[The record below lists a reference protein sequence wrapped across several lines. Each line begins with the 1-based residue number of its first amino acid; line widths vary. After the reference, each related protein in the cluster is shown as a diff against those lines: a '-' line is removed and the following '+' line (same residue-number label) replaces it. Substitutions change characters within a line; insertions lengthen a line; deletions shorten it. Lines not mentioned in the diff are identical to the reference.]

1 MIIREIRVQNFRC
14 IKDATL
20 PCEQLTALVGP
31 NGAGKSAFLR
41 ALNLFYTLGADY
53 TEEDFYDYDTENP
66 IRVTVTLGELTP
78 EEEELFRPYIDGD
91 TLTVEKELTYPRGR
105 GSEKYYGSR
114 LQNPDF
120 AEVRSISQATPKRQ
134 AYNKLSE
141 KEQYSSLPSVSRAAD
156 IEPNLQEWENQHPD
170 ALERMRDE
178 GQFFGFK
185 EVGGAR
191 LERFTHFLFVRA
203 VRDAAE
209 DAVEGRGSILTDL
222 MDLVVRSVLAQ
233 QEELRKLQ
241 KDTQERYEIL
251 VDPANLPELNA
262 LATELSRT
270 LQTYAPDTAVDLDWL
285 PAADIELPMPKAN
298 VRLVEDGF
306 PSSVDR
312 TGHGLQRAF
321 ILTMLQ
327 HLAVAQAALS
337 GAGEE
342 EATDTEGE
350 DQTET
355 EASDS
360 KKQQWSLPSLIL
372 GIEEPEL
379 YQHPS
384 RQRYLSRI
392 LYRLATGG
400 IKGVAGRTQVIYSTH
415 SPLFVGV
422 ERFEQVRVL
431 RKELVEEGKP
441 KQTRVRHTTLDQV
454 AKCIEAAQATCE
466 KEYSGDTLRPRL
478 TTLMTPWMNEGF
490 FADVVVLVEGEGD
503 RAAVLGVAHAM
514 QLDFESVGISVIPC
528 MGKTKIDRPYVIFRS
543 LGIPA
548 YVLWDTDYGGENPKS
563 DTNRQL
569 LRLLGEEEEDWPER
583 VELNYTCFKTNLDKQ
598 LAEDIGHEL
607 YGTLLNECMSEF
619 DLQKDQAV
627 KCSQVISIIISKA
640 EEQGK
645 SCQKLR
651 QIVQNIWDLRANA
664 NL

>member
-53 TEEDFYDYDTENP
+53 TEEDFYDHDTENP
-66 IRVTVTLGELTP
+66 ITVTVTFGELTP
-78 EEEELFRPYIDGD
+78 EEEELFKPYIDGD
-91 TLTVEKELTYPRGR
+91 TLTIEKELTYPRGK

-134 AYNKLSE
+134 AYNKLRE

-156 IEPNLQEWENQHPD
+156 IEPNLQEWEKQHPD

-185 EVGGAR
+185 EVGSAR
-191 LERFTHFLFVRA
+191 LERFTSFLFVPA

-209 DAVEGRGSILTDL
+209 DAIEGRGSVLTDL

-233 QEELRKLQ
+233 REELRKLQ
-241 KDTQERYEIL
+241 KDTQEQYESL
-251 VDPANLPELNA
+251 VDPANLPELNT
-262 LATELSRT
+262 LATDLSRT
-270 LQTYAPDTAVDLDWL
+270 LQTYVPDAAIELDWL
-285 PAADIELPMPKAN
+285 PAADIELPMPKAD

-306 PSSVDR
+306 PSPVDR
-312 TGHGLQRAF
+312 TGHGLQRTF

-327 HLAVAQAALS
+327 HLTVAQAALS
-337 GAGEE
+337 GTGEE
-342 EATDTEGE
+342 GATDTGGE
-350 DQTET
+350 DQ
-355 EASDS
+355 AD
-360 KKQQWSLPSLIL
+360 LPSLIL

-384 RQRYLSRI
+384 RQRHLAKI

-400 IKGVAGRTQVIYSTH
+400 IKGVAGRTQVMYSTH

-490 FADVVVLVEGEGD
+490 FADVVVLVEGEDD
-503 RAAVLGVAHAM
+503 RAAILGVAHAM
-514 QLDFESVGISVIPC
+514 GLDFESVGISVIPC

-548 YVLWDTDYGGENPKS
+548 YVLWDADYGGKNPKPH
-563 DTNRQL
+563 TNRQL

-583 VELNYTCFKTNLDKQ
+583 VETCYACFKTNLEEQ

-607 YGTLLNECMSEF
+607 YETLLNGCMSEF
-619 DLQKDQAV
+619 DLQRDQAV
-627 KCSQVISIIISKA
+627 KYPQVISTIISKA

-645 SCQKLR
+645 SCQKLK
-651 QIVQNIWDLRANA
+651 QIVQNIWDLRAKA

>member
-31 NGAGKSAFLR
+31 NGVGKSAFLR

-66 IRVTVTLGELTP
+66 IRVTVTFGELTP

-105 GSEKYYGSR
+105 GSEKYHGSR

-185 EVGGAR
+185 EVGSAR
-191 LERFTHFLFVRA
+191 LERFTSFLFVPA

-209 DAVEGRGSILTDL
+209 DAVEGRGSVLTEL

-233 QEELRKLQ
+233 REELRKLQ
-241 KDTQERYEIL
+241 SDTQERYESL
-251 VDPANLPELNA
+251 VDPTNLAELNT
-262 LATELSRT
+262 LAIELTGT
-270 LQTYAPDTAVDLDWL
+270 LQTYVPNAAVELDWL

-306 PSSVDR
+306 PSPVDR

-327 HLAVAQAALS
+327 HLAVTQAALS
-337 GAGEE
+337 EAGEE
-342 EATDTEGE
+342 EASGTEGE
-350 DQTET
+350 GQAD
-355 EASDS
+355 
-360 KKQQWSLPSLIL
+360 LPSLIL

-392 LYRLATGG
+392 LYHLATGG

-415 SPLFVGV
+415 SPLFVGI

-441 KQTRVRHTTLDQV
+441 KQTRIRHTTLDQV
-454 AKCIEAAQATCE
+454 AKYIEAAQATGE

-490 FADVVVLVEGEGD
+490 FADAVVLVEGEGD

-514 QLDFESVGISVIPC
+514 DLDFESVGISVIPC

-548 YVLWDTDYGGENPKS
+548 YVLWDTDYGCENPKP
-563 DTNRQL
+563 DTNRRL
-569 LRLLGEEEEDWPER
+569 LRLLGEEEEDWPDR
-583 VELNYTCFKTNLDKQ
+583 VETYYACFKTNLEER
-598 LAEDIGHEL
+598 LAEDVGHDL
-607 YGTLLNECMSEF
+607 YETLLNECMSEF
-619 DLQKDQAV
+619 DLQRDQAV
-627 KCSQVISIIISKA
+627 KYPQVISTIISKA
-640 EEQGK
+640 EGQGK
-645 SCQKLR
+645 SCRKLK
-651 QIVQNIWDLRANA
+651 QIVQNIWNLQANA
-664 NL
+664 NRRPA